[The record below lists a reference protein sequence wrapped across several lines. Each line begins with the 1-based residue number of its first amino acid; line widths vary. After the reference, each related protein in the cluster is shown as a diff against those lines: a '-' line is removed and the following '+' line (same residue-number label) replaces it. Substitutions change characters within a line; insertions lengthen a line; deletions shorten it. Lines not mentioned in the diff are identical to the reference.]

1 MGFKLKDDGEQLGGD
16 RPGLLRLVEE
26 YKSIDDTIKQWTD
39 RKKELRSRL
48 EIVLDAEGYTD
59 EKGHVWLDL
68 PESVG
73 GTTRLQ
79 RQKRVGQTMNEE
91 TAEVLLK
98 RLGLWDKCSMEIT
111 VVDEDAVLALGFQ
124 GAIPDEVM
132 SEIFEEKVSYAF
144 YLR

>member
-1 MGFKLKDDGEQLGGD
+1 MGFKVKEDGEQLGGD
-16 RPGLLRLVEE
+16 GLLRLVED
-26 YKSIDDTIKQWTD
+26 YKAIDGTIKQWND
-39 RKKELRSRL
+39 RKKELRARL
-48 EIVLDAEGYTD
+48 ESILDAEGYTD

-68 PESVG
+68 PDEVD

-79 RQKRVGQTMNEE
+79 RQKRVGQTLNEE

-98 RLGLWDKCSMEIT
+98 RLDLWEKCSMQIT
-111 VVDEDAVLALGFQ
+111 VVDEDALLALGFQ
-124 GAIPDEVM
+124 GDIPEDVM